1 MFFKFFNENSEFAM
15 KPYTK
20 NEDEFP
26 YIQDI
31 GPRQELKSFTLGIN
45 LSKHEV
51 NQSLPVSPKVTQCNL
66 PA

>member
-1 MFFKFFNENSEFAM
+1 M

-31 GPRQELKSFTLGIN
+31 SPREELKSFTPGTN
-45 LSKHEV
+45 LPKHEFD
-51 NQSLPVSPKVTQCNL
+51 QSLQYSPKTT
-66 PA
+66 